1 MNVLSRATGW
11 LIGLTTRGLSC
22 GRHITR
28 YDMYRRLGLRR
39 DWFATSVLAVSE
51 SGQLARWL
59 TDCAHITET
68 TFPTVDICALPY
80 RDGVFGMVVSDQV
93 LEHVRDPITAVAESV
108 RVTRPGGL
116 IVHTTCC
123 VNPIHGRPD
132 HWRFTPSGLKLLVP
146 RDAKVLAVA
155 GWGNPLV
162 WLVVAMGARFVPV
175 PHAKWHPLHWLA
187 TWNHPD
193 WPVVVWLVMEKRG
206 GD

>member
-1 MNVLSRATGW
+1 M
-11 LIGLTTRGLSC
+11 
-22 GRHITR
+22 
-28 YDMYRRLGLRR
+28 
-39 DWFATSVLAVSE
+39 LAVSD
-51 SGQLARWL
+51 SNILASIL
-59 TDCAHITET
+59 TPGNPLNTAYPD
-68 TFPTVDICALPY
+68 VDLCNLPILDSLY
-80 RDGVFGMVVSDQV
+80 DMVVSDQV

-132 HWRFTPSGLKLLVP
+132 HWRFTPSGLEMLVP
-146 RDAKVLAVA
+146 DGVNLVEVA

-162 WLVVAMGARFVPV
+162 WLVVALGARFVPV

-206 GD
+206 GADA